1 MEQMITSLGF
11 PIACCLG
18 LAYYVKYQNELMI
31 KDNKEDK
38 EMWTKELQY
47 SREVNAKLLASNELL
62 AKEISTKLDQLYKT
76 KGVRNNLTP
85 KIYNKKRTLKV
96 LLLNRYNLLL
106 LRLSLYPLYS
116 LDIYLLHLRILKH
129 LL

>member
-1 MEQMITSLGF
+1 MITSLGF

-62 AKEISTKLDQLYKT
+62 AKEISTKLDHILEKVGEQNECIDMYL
-76 KGVRNNLTP
+76 
-85 KIYNKKRTLKV
+85 KKKW
-96 LLLNRYNLLL
+96 N
-106 LRLSLYPLYS
+106 
-116 LDIYLLHLRILKH
+116 
-129 LL
+129 